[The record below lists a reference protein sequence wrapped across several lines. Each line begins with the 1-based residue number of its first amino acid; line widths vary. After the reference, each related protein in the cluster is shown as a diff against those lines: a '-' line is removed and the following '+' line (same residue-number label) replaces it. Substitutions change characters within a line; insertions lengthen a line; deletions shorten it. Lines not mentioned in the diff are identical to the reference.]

1 MLQRNFFSFQSLD
14 SYMPSLVIRAAT
26 IRDLPSIVKIRTRT
40 LSDEEI
46 SVYVGGKVEM
56 MGNGKLV

>member
-1 MLQRNFFSFQSLD
+1 
-14 SYMPSLVIRAAT
+14 MPSLVIRAAT